1 MISFELQLLTIHD
14 KDSSTL
20 PTQPHP
26 FYAEVSIAE
35 SSVTALEEDMVI
47 AVDTVVPG
55 RGPVVDRP
63 ESAAMLA
70 RETVD
75 AVAPVTV
82 TLDAETGTGE
92 STGACGGDT

>member
-1 MISFELQLLTIHD
+1 M
-14 KDSSTL
+14 
-20 PTQPHP
+20 
-26 FYAEVSIAE
+26 
-35 SSVTALEEDMVI
+35 I

-55 RGPVVDRP
+55 RGPVEDRP

-75 AVAPVTV
+75 TGAPVTAIFA
-82 TLDAETGTGE
+82 AETGTGE